1 MKLNRNKITFIV
13 YLLFGI
19 YGSVFAGGFDNKD
32 HRYSLREY
40 RKFISTQSLRSLCNV
55 NLTNLTGLGNS
66 KVIMLG
72 ATSKVASS
80 AGDVFVLTAMSAAP
94 TGCKNRGKESG

>member
-1 MKLNRNKITFIV
+1 
-13 YLLFGI
+13 G
-19 YGSVFAGGFDNKD
+19 
-32 HRYSLREY
+32 EY

-55 NLTNLTGLGNS
+55 NLTNLTGFGNS
-66 KVIMLG
+66 KVIKSG

-80 AGDVFVLTAMSAAP
+80 AGDVLILTAISATP